1 MKLLLT
7 SAGITTE
14 KIKDALKELTG
25 RPFEELRVA
34 YIPTAMHPESGDK
47 RWAIKNL
54 QDLVNFKFKTIDIVD
69 LAVFSKEQWLP
80 RLESANVIMVGGGFE
95 GYLLK
100 IMKESGFNDEIKK
113 LLKERVYVG
122 ISAGSM
128 ATTPTIDPKVSELLY
143 EEPQETNKIIKG
155 LGLVDFSFFPHFNDD
170 YFKNVTEDKVQ
181 EALQNSSLVKPAY
194 LVDDNSALQVIDNK
208 IKEIGEGIVKIN

>member
-1 MKLLLT
+1 
-7 SAGITTE
+7 
-14 KIKDALKELTG
+14 
-25 RPFEELRVA
+25 
-34 YIPTAMHPESGDK
+34 
-47 RWAIKNL
+47 
-54 QDLVNFKFKTIDIVD
+54 
-69 LAVFSKEQWLP
+69 VFSKEQWLP